1 MVHAKIIAN
10 NDRIDEVY
18 KILSEVFVNENK
30 FNEEDI
36 IDELNEHVYHVLVY
50 EENSDLPPIATGRVI
65 IDGEL
70 ACIKLVAVKEQY
82 RMKQYGDMVV
92 RMLLEKARS
101 LYCSNIETVIPENL
115 LEMFNKIGFK
125 PIKDISDIKHK
136 SMFENSIRMK
146 YDNSF
151 TSKCH

>member
-1 MVHAKIIAN
+1 MVYAKLMSN
-10 NDRIDEVY
+10 NDGIDEIY

-30 FNEEDI
+30 FDEEDI

-50 EENSDLPPIATGRVI
+50 EGNSDLPPIATGRVI
-65 IDGEL
+65 IDGES

-82 RMKQYGDMVV
+82 RKKQYGDMVV

-101 LYCSNIETVIPENL
+101 LYCSNIETVIPESL
-115 LEMFNKIGFK
+115 LEMFKKIGFK
-125 PIKDISDIKHK
+125 PIKDISNIKHK

-146 YDNSF
+146 FDNYF
-151 TSKCH
+151 TSKCN